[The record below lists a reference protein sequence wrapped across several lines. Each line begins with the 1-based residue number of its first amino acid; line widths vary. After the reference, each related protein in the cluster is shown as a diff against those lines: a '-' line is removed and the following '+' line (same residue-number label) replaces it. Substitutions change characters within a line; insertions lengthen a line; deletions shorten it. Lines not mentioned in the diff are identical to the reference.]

1 MPRDEKSGRYV
12 PSRSARLFDLSWNI
26 ELAQRSIN
34 KQEEVLDYSKKQ
46 LADLEEEYNKL
57 KEEIDNG

>member
-1 MPRDEKSGRYV
+1 MPKDEKSGRYV

-34 KQEEVLDYSKKQ
+34 KQEEVLDFSKKQ
-46 LADLEEEYNKL
+46 LADLEKEYEELRK
-57 KEEIDNG
+57 EIDNG